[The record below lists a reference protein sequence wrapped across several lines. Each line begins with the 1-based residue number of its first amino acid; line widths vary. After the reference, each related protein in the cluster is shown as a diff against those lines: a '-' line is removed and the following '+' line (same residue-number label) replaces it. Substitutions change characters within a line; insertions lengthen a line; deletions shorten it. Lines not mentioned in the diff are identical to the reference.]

1 MKELR
6 SASILLLATTLLMHS
21 APVCLASD
29 ASAKSLNVAVSG
41 SPQWMDTGMDV
52 QAGDKLHITAQGTVT
67 MGNNTGVTADGAQ
80 RGWTDTLR
88 ALMVPS
94 AGRGALVGRIGNSDA
109 ATPFFIG
116 ADGTVQAPIAGRL
129 YLAINAD
136 SMQSPEGSYKVHIDR
151 TSTAAATASGAAAS
165 QNNYNFPPL
174 FAELNPKLPYRVTDQ
189 PNGGNE
195 GDLVNFVL
203 VGTQEQVT
211 SAFKAAGWVAADKT
225 DKDAV
230 VSALMAT
237 LQKNVYVA
245 VPMSILY
252 LFGRPQDFGY
262 ERAEAVMVA
271 NQRNHF
277 RIWQAP
283 YKTPQNEPVWAGAGT
298 HDIGIEKD
306 QRSANAI
313 THKIDEDVDNERDF
327 IGATLQ
333 QAGQVEAM
341 SYMTRSN
348 PIKSTKTATGGS
360 IQSDGRVLVIVLKGA
375 QTATA
380 K

>member
-1 MKELR
+1 MKYLR
-6 SASILLLATTLLMHS
+6 STLVLLFASTLLTL
-21 APVCLASD
+21 APTCAAANSNSV
-29 ASAKSLNVAVSG
+29 NVTVSG
-41 SPQWMDTGMDV
+41 SPQWVDTGMDV
-52 QAGDKLHITAQGTVT
+52 QVGDKLHITAKGTVT

-80 RGWTDTLR
+80 RGWVDTLR
-88 ALMVPS
+88 ALMVPG

-116 ADGTVQAPIAGRL
+116 ANGTVNVPVAGRL

-136 SMQSPEGSYKVHIDR
+136 SMQTPDGSFSVHIDR
-151 TSTAAATASGAAAS
+151 TASSTAAAAS
-165 QNNYNFPPL
+165 QSNYNFQPL
-174 FAELNPKLPYRVTDQ
+174 FAELNAKLPYRVTDQ
-189 PNGGNE
+189 AQGGNE

-203 VGTQEQVT
+203 VGSQDQVT
-211 SAFKAAGWVAADKT
+211 SALKAAGWIVADKT

-230 VSALMAT
+230 VSALLAT

-252 LFGRPQDFGY
+252 LFGRAQDFGY

-271 NQRNHF
+271 AQRNHF

-283 YKTPQNEPVWAGAGT
+283 FKAPQGQPLWAGAGT

-313 THKIDEDVDNERDF
+313 THKIDQDVDNERDF
-327 IGATLQ
+327 IGATLKDS
-333 QAGQVEAM
+333 GQVEAM

-348 PIKSTKTATGGS
+348 PIKSAKTATGGN
-360 IQSDGRVLVIVLKGA
+360 IQSDGRVLVIVLKPMQA
-375 QTATA
+375 AAA

>member
-1 MKELR
+1 MLVLV
-6 SASILLLATTLLMHS
+6 ASLALS
-21 APVCLASD
+21 APAY
-29 ASAKSLNVAVSG
+29 AAGTNEKSANVTVSS
-41 SPQWMDTGMDV
+41 SPQWVDTGMDV
-52 QAGDKLHITAQGTVT
+52 QAGDKLHITAKGTVN
-67 MGNNTGVTADGAQ
+67 MGNNTGVTAAGAP

-88 ALMVPS
+88 ALPVPS
-94 AGRGALVGRIGNSDA
+94 AGRGALIGRIGTSDA
-109 ATPFFIG
+109 ATPFFVG
-116 ADGTVQAPIAGRL
+116 ADGTVDAPIAGRL

-136 SMQSPEGSYKVHIDR
+136 STQTPEGSYNVHIDR
-151 TSTAAATASGAAAS
+151 TPTSTATASGAAPS
-165 QNNYNFPPL
+165 QSNYDFKPL
-174 FAELNPKLPYRVTDQ
+174 FAELDSKLPYRVTDQ
-189 PNGGNE
+189 PSGGNE

-211 SAFKAAGWVAADKT
+211 SAFKAAGWVLADKT

-230 VSALMAT
+230 VSALLAT

-283 YKTPQNEPVWAGAGT
+283 FKTPQNQPLWAGAGT
-298 HDIGIEKD
+298 HDIGIERD

-313 THKIDEDVDNERDF
+313 THKIDQDVDNERDF
-327 IGATLQ
+327 IGETLQ

-341 SYMTRSN
+341 SYMMRSN
-348 PIKSTKTATGGS
+348 PIKSAKTATGGS
-360 IQSDGRVLVIVLKGA
+360 IQSDGRVLVIVLKPA
-375 QTATA
+375 NTPASAATS